1 MLQNLLIKGTL
12 TCTAMVMMLATV
24 GCHTTWHHDRQAYDT
39 FSDSHLTVTDVQLIL
54 THAEAAANTEPS
66 LLRVDAL
73 GVQRTCKMHI
83 IVMNRLGYVIGRRSM
98 DDAWEGSV
106 SIAKAKAFT
115 AMAFSSNENALTT
128 RSIGTLTQP
137 GGALWNIGNSN
148 VEHGIIE
155 FPGGIP
161 LYKDG
166 KLVGAIGVSGDGVD
180 QDENVAEAGA
190 LGYEPLSVI
199 RIDYVT
205 NRGIPYTSQSSGK

>member
-1 MLQNLLIKGTL
+1 
-12 TCTAMVMMLATV
+12 
-24 GCHTTWHHDRQAYDT
+24 
-39 FSDSHLTVTDVQLIL
+39 
-54 THAEAAANTEPS
+54 
-66 LLRVDAL
+66 
-73 GVQRTCKMHI
+73 
-83 IVMNRLGYVIGRRSM
+83 M

-115 AMAFSSNENALTT
+115 AMAFSSNENALTS

-166 KLVGAIGVSGDGVD
+166 KLIGAIGVSGDGVD
-180 QDENVAEAGA
+180 QDENVAEAGT
-190 LGYEPLSVI
+190 LGYEPLKVI
-199 RIDYVT
+199 RIDSVT
-205 NRGIPYTSQSSGK
+205 SSGIPYTNQSSGK

>member
-1 MLQNLLIKGTL
+1 MLQNRLIKGTL
-12 TCTAMVMMLATV
+12 TCAAMVMMLATV
-24 GCHTTWHHDRQAYDT
+24 GCHTTWHNDRQAYDT
-39 FSDSHLTVTDVQLIL
+39 FSDPQLTVTDVQLIL

-83 IVMNRLGYVIGRRSM
+83 IVMNRLGHVIGRRSM

-115 AMAFSSNENALTT
+115 AMAFSSNENALTS

-166 KLVGAIGVSGDGVD
+166 KLIGAIGVSGDGVD
-180 QDENVAEAGA
+180 QDENVAEAGT
-190 LGYEPLSVI
+190 LGYEPLKVI
-199 RIDYVT
+199 RIDSVT
-205 NRGIPYTSQSSGK
+205 SSGIPYTNQSSGK